1 MIHGFKLLDYFS
13 YCKHRFNNRQVA
25 WMASNYNLDKSLD
38 INYRSL
44 DNLNFSDQFYFMSS
58 IIIYGIFCL
67 TLGLSII
74 IRNEYVFFSDPVIY
88 PMVFLLSVVIIP
100 ANIVIR
106 FIWNKLEY
114 WKIKI
119 EKEKTPLI
127 STEDVLSQQMEN
139 IEQIMEIDVV
149 RKHFVQCNKEWIIKN
164 MKEFLVADNFYDND
178 DYLLNIYK
186 NLVNDTK

>member
-1 MIHGFKLLDYFS
+1 
-13 YCKHRFNNRQVA
+13 
-25 WMASNYNLDKSLD
+25 MASNYNLDKSLD

-67 TLGLSII
+67 TLGLSIV
-74 IRNEYVFFSDPVIY
+74 IRNEYVFFSDPAIY

-119 EKEKTPLI
+119 EKE
-127 STEDVLSQQMEN
+127 
-139 IEQIMEIDVV
+139 
-149 RKHFVQCNKEWIIKN
+149 RKDE
-164 MKEFLVADNFYDND
+164 
-178 DYLLNIYK
+178 
-186 NLVNDTK
+186 